1 MIRTVLGDIAPDT
14 LGVTDSHDHLF
25 FASVRLPGQ
34 ELDDVPAA
42 EAELRAFAAAGGQA
56 LAQWTPMGLGRRA
69 GALPALSEAAGVHII
84 AATGLHQA
92 GNYRPE
98 KLSVLLD
105 GLAARFI
112 AELGEGLRRD
122 EEPDGR
128 PLSSRAGLIKVAGDF
143 HQVNQHASLTFEA
156 AAAAHHATGSTIAVH
171 LEGGTHPLGVLS
183 ALDGVPASSVILG
196 HLNRFP
202 DLGPHREAAEAGAF
216 LGFDGPSRANHA
228 TDWRLFD
235 CLASLIE
242 AGHAEQILL
251 GGDTTS
257 AAARAGTGGGPG
269 IPFLLTDIRARIIR
283 DFGPDVADA
292 VFRRN
297 PARAFDADWRV

>member
-42 EAELRAFAAAGGQA
+42 EAELRAFAAAGEQA

>member
-25 FASVRLPGQ
+25 FASAKLLGQ
-34 ELDDVPAA
+34 ELNDPSAA
-42 EAELRAFAAAGGQA
+42 EAELRAFAEAGGQA
-56 LAQWTPMGLGRRA
+56 LAQWSPMGLGRRA
-69 GALPALSEAAGVHII
+69 EVLPALSETTGVRII

-92 GNYRPE
+92 GHYQPE
-98 KLSVLLD
+98 KLPRLLD
-105 GLAARFI
+105 GLAERFI
-112 AELGEGLRRD
+112 AELSEGLRRD
-122 EEPDGR
+122 EEPDGP
-128 PLSSRAGLIKVAGDF
+128 PLPARAGLIKVAGDF
-143 HQVNQHASLTFEA
+143 HQVDRHASVTFEA
-156 AAAAHHATGSTIAVH
+156 AATAYHATGSTIAVH
-171 LEGGTHPLGVLS
+171 LEGGTHPLGVLRE
-183 ALDGVPASSVILG
+183 LDRVPASSVILG

-235 CLASLIE
+235 CLAALAE
-242 AGHAEQILL
+242 AGHADRVLL

-257 AAARAGTGGGPG
+257 AAARAAGGGGPG
-269 IPFLLTDIRARIIR
+269 IPHLLTDIRARVLR

-292 VFRRN
+292 FFRGN

>member
-25 FASVRLPGQ
+25 FASAKLPGQ
-34 ELDDVPAA
+34 ELDDVAA
-42 EAELRAFAAAGGQA
+42 AAAELRAFAAAGGRA

-69 GALPALSEAAGVHII
+69 EELPALSQAAGVHII

-92 GNYRPE
+92 GHYPPDRLAP
-98 KLSVLLD
+98 LLD
-105 GLAARFI
+105 GLAERFI
-112 AELGEGLRRD
+112 AELTEGLRRD
-122 EEPDGR
+122 EDPDGP
-128 PLSSRAGLIKVAGDF
+128 PLPSRAGFIKVAGDF
-143 HQVNQHASLTFEA
+143 HQVDRHAAMVFEA
-156 AAAAHHATGSTIAVH
+156 AAAAHRATGSTVAVH
-171 LEGGTHPLGVLS
+171 LEGGTHPLGVLA

-202 DLGPHREAAEAGAF
+202 DPGPHREAAEAGAF

-235 CLASLIE
+235 CLAALIE
-242 AGHAEQILL
+242 AGHADRILL

-257 AAARAGTGGGPG
+257 AAARAASGGGPG
-269 IPFLLTDIRARIIR
+269 IPFLLTDIRARVRR
-283 DFGPDVADA
+283 DFGAEVADTI
-292 VFRRN
+292 FRDN
-297 PARAFDADWRV
+297 PSRAFDSAWRV